1 MRAPRRLVVWRASKA
16 RTLCRACCWVQVPHF
31 DRAAVAVCMYVFF
44 CVTTSF
50 SVFETIGAPFTHD
63 NLGWGVEQNSLFFTL
78 AALASVL
85 FFVAVKPMATRI
97 GDRWTLFVGLIVR
110 HPKTRARACARPLTP
125 QNPVWRRRRQLMAAG
140 LLARLHYDGPI
151 TEVQYWTSTFCLYAI
166 GYPLASTLSY
176 GLLSKV
182 A

>member
-1 MRAPRRLVVWRASKA
+1 
-16 RTLCRACCWVQVPHF
+16 
-31 DRAAVAVCMYVFF
+31 MYVFF

-110 HPKTRARACARPLTP
+110 HPKTRPHLRMRPPTDP
-125 QNPVWRRRRQLMAAG
+125 AKPNVASPSTAHGRRPSGKAA
-140 LLARLHYDGPI
+140 L
-151 TEVQYWTSTFCLYAI
+151 
-166 GYPLASTLSY
+166 
-176 GLLSKV
+176 
-182 A
+182 